1 MAPRSKPRASK
12 KKVASRSAAEMV
24 LREEILGR
32 VFDFFRVEGITESA
46 AVCKQFDAAL
56 PRVTCLATSNE
67 AFQKG
72 PGLVVWQRLS
82 NVKHVEF
89 DVHDM
94 DLKCFFANVAR
105 GGKQLLSAKLHIY
118 QTDFLDDDEDGINL
132 EEFGRDLS
140 GFARALKRGC
150 LPNLDHFTMARS
162 HLAMS
167 AAYPDLESELDAFYL
182 ALPARAAVTAMIKES
197 GKVELLR
204 RILDENNLDINAADS
219 LGHTPLSLWCWNA
232 TYPRNATSDYSVA
245 SIFKE
250 LVSRGADVNQLRDEF
265 SPCAM
270 AAKSGHKTDLKLR
283 LLLEAGASLSVGR
296 HPPLPLLCRYANLF
310 IHDTGNSI
318 ALKLLLKHG
327 VDVTATSP
335 EGETAMQ
342 LMTKHLEQAQ
352 DYVKRRPNL
361 SDDHSRKTI
370 IPLLQSILNA
380 LGRAA
385 QKMLES
391 ALVENDSLKQAAKRA
406 AAAEPKT
413 ATRAKK
419 KPRK

>member
-32 VFDFFRVEGITESA
+32 VFDFLLVEDITDSI

-56 PRVTCLATSNE
+56 PRVTCLATSLE
-67 AFQKG
+67 TFQKG

-105 GGKQLLSAKLHIY
+105 GGKQLLSARLQIY
-118 QTDFLDDDEDGINL
+118 QTDFLDDDEDGFNL

-150 LPNLDHFTMARS
+150 LPNLDHFTMTRS
-162 HLAMS
+162 HCTMS
-167 AAYPDLESELDAFYL
+167 AAFPDLESELDAFYL

-232 TYPRNATSDYSVA
+232 TYPRDDIDSVA

-250 LVSRGADVNQLRDEF
+250 LVSRGADVNQTRHGF

-270 AAKSGHKTDLKLR
+270 AVASGCRPEMKLR
-283 LLLEAGASLSVGR
+283 LLLMAGASATVGR
-296 HPPLPLLCRYANLF
+296 HPPLPLLCRSRFMVNVDA
-310 IHDTGNSI
+310 IE
-318 ALKLLLKHG
+318 LLLKYG
-327 VDVTATSP
+327 ADITATSP

-342 LMTKHLEQAQ
+342 LVTRHLEFEQRVVNEHANAGD
-352 DYVKRRPNL
+352 DYHDRYGGKRR
-361 SDDHSRKTI
+361 
-370 IPLLQSILNA
+370 IPLLQSMLNA
-380 LGRAA
+380 LGSAA
-385 QKMLES
+385 QRHLES
-391 ALVENDSLKQAAKRA
+391 ARAEIDSLKKAAKRA
-406 AAAEPKT
+406 AAGEPKT

-419 KPRK
+419 KSRK

>member
-32 VFDFFRVEGITESA
+32 VFDFLRVETITSSA

-56 PRVTCLATSNE
+56 PRVTCLATSLE
-67 AFQKG
+67 TFQKG

-89 DVHDM
+89 DVHDT

-105 GGKQLLSAKLHIY
+105 GGKQLLSAKLQIY
-118 QTDFLDDDEDGINL
+118 ETDFLEDDEDGINL

-150 LPNLDHFTMARS
+150 LPNLDHFTMTRS
-162 HLAMS
+162 HCTMS
-167 AAYPDLESELDAFYL
+167 AAFPDLESELDAFYL

-232 TYPRNATSDYSVA
+232 TYPRDDIDSVA

-250 LVSRGADVNQLRDEF
+250 LVSRGADVNQLSLDGF

-270 AAKSGHKTDLKLR
+270 VAACGHKTDSKLR
-283 LLLEAGASLSVGR
+283 LLLEAGASVSVGR
-296 HPPLPLLCRYANLF
+296 HPPLPLLCRDEHL
-310 IHDTGNSI
+310 IVQDTCNSI
-318 ALKLLLKHG
+318 AFKLLLKHG

-342 LMTKHLEQAQ
+342 LLTKHLEQAQ

-361 SDDHSRKTI
+361 SDDCWRRLI
-370 IPLLQSILNA
+370 IPVLQSMLIA
-380 LGRAA
+380 LGHAA
-385 QKMLES
+385 HKMLES
-391 ALVENDSLKQAAKRA
+391 ALVENNSLKKAGKRA

-419 KPRK
+419 KSRK